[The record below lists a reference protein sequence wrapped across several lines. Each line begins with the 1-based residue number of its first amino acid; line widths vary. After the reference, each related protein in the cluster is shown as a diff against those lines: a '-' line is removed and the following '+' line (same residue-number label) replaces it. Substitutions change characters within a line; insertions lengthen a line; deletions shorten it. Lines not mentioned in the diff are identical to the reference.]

1 MYGWLC
7 TAVRAMC
14 AYDVAV
20 GLCLY
25 ADMCGACVR
34 LCDLVCDVHV
44 RLSDRTRDVYVHMSD
59 RMCDAYMRLSD
70 MMHNTYRC
78 ENDAYM
84 SLSYMLC
91 RMCV

>member
-34 LCDLVCDVHV
+34 LCDLMCDVRV
-44 RLSDRTRDVYVHMSD
+44 RLSD